1 MLGRR
6 RAARHRNRK
15 VTTTMIL
22 AGLRDYLFA
31 WQRWVMVFYVAAWLI
46 GGTYLMR
53 WTLVRMTDL
62 PRRKRTL
69 GGSFRLNFFTTGSGL
84 AALGVIALAFGL
96 LAARAESGKLMI
108 AVTGLVLS
116 VPIMFG
122 TAWAVG
128 MVMLNLSGKAWLRVT
143 AVATGG
149 PLAFLVLLV
158 AVGFMPSRSQR
169 LTNLYQDRCDRHLR
183 GLREALNS
191 HSAMGPEAVTLE
203 ELVEKGQCGPELLR
217 CPAKLDRTPGY
228 LYIPSPRA
236 AKDAGA
242 VDKIRVCDR
251 RGNHGGSRMVLYTDD
266 RVKLVDEDRFAE
278 LLKLPV
284 NAEMAELV
292 RAEK

>member
-15 VTTTMIL
+15 VTTAMIL
-22 AGLRDYLFA
+22 AGLQDYLFP
-31 WQRWVMVFYVAAWLI
+31 WQLWVIVFYILAWLI

-84 AALGVIALAFGL
+84 AALAVIALAFGV
-96 LAARAESGKLMI
+96 LAGRAESGKLTI

-116 VPIMFG
+116 VPAMFG

-128 MVMLNLSGKAWLRVT
+128 MVMLSLSGKVWLRVA

-158 AVGFMPSRSQR
+158 AVALVPSHSQR
-169 LTNLYQDRCDRHLR
+169 LTNLYQGRCEGNLYGLR
-183 GLREALNS
+183 GALNR

-217 CPAKLDRTPGY
+217 CPAKPDRVPGY
-228 LYIPSPRA
+228 LYVPSPQA
-236 AKDAGA
+236 ARDAGV

-251 RGNHGGSRMVLYTDD
+251 RGNHGSSRMVLYTDG
-266 RVKLVDEDRFAE
+266 RVHPVDNDRFAE
-278 LLKLPV
+278 LLKLPE
-284 NAEMAELV
+284 NAKMAELV
-292 RAEK
+292 RAEQ